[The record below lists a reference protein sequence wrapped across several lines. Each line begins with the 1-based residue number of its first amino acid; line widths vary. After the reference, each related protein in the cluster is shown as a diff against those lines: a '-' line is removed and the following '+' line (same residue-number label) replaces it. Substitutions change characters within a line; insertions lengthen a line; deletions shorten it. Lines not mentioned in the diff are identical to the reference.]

1 MRRFFRSNRYRII
14 LGILLL
20 VLAAVWILPVLMS
33 TLSSFKTEKELKQFA
48 KLKNVFPL
56 EWTLENYAWVWDNSS
71 NPLLNMIAN
80 SLFVS
85 IMQVLLTL
93 IVASTSAYAYER
105 LDFPFREKLFW
116 ALFGLGLIPGVISL
130 VPQYLLYDRV
140 GLTDNLWGLITPY
153 VGNVFYIFLIRNF
166 LHGIPMDLD
175 EAARI
180 DGANDFLIY
189 SRILIPCL
197 YPVLMVIAL
206 FTFTDA
212 WNDLMWPSLS
222 VTTPSRLTIAA
233 GIQLLNDAHNA
244 HPERVLAA
252 CTISIIPTMII
263 YLFARKYFL
272 QGLSLGSAI
281 KG

>member
-56 EWTLENYAWVWDNSS
+56 EWTLENYAWVWDNTS

-222 VTTPSRLTIAA
+222 ITTPSRLTIAA

>member
-222 VTTPSRLTIAA
+222 ITTPSRLTIAA